1 MVILKRECFE
11 IFIVLSLVPSFFF
24 LCFSL
29 AFFVFGLFTC
39 NFMLFIKLRVSA
51 GISGYVWGVPG
62 CVPVSAGV
70 WVCADVHRCVRSY
83 ARVCTGV
90 GGCGRVWAGVTCVWD
105 EFSEFLPENR
115 VPTSADFNTY
125 PVRIFNLKYVK
136 FKIQMQA
143 LSFRGLHKA

>member
-70 WVCADVHRCVRSY
+70 WVCADVHRCVRNY
-83 ARVCTGV
+83 ARVCTGL
-90 GGCGRVWAGVTCVWD
+90 GGCGQVRAGVGEFGRVCTCVWD
-105 EFSEFLPENR
+105 
-115 VPTSADFNTY
+115 
-125 PVRIFNLKYVK
+125 K
-136 FKIQMQA
+136 F
-143 LSFRGLHKA
+143 

>member
-1 MVILKRECFE
+1 MLQRT
-11 IFIVLSLVPSFFF
+11 LVPSFFF
-24 LCFSL
+24 LCFFLSLSL

-39 NFMLFIKLRVSA
+39 NFVLFIKLGVSA

-70 WVCADVHRCVRSY
+70 WVCADVHRCVHSY

-125 PVRIFNLKYVK
+125 PIRIFCN
-136 FKIQMQA
+136 
-143 LSFRGLHKA
+143 